1 MCVCVWGGGGGQAD
15 WGCIVQEGR
24 AENLNQCAVP

>member
-1 MCVCVWGGGGGQAD
+1 MCVCGGGGGQED
-15 WGCIVQEGR
+15 WGWIVQEGR